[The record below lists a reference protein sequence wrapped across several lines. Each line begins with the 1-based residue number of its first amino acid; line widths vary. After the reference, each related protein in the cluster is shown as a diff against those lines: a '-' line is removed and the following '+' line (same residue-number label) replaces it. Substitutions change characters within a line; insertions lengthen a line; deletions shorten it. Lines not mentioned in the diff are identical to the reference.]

1 MASFPIAVITD
12 EFSQDFER
20 VCATAVE
27 LDIAELEIR
36 TAWDK
41 NVLAMSDR
49 EIDQLKRIANRHGRR
64 FAAVAS
70 PVYKCVLPDG
80 GAVDQRFQQDAFQAA
95 YDFSDQPRIL
105 ARALEISHRLEAPV
119 VRVFSFW
126 RTVAPERNFERIAE
140 ILAEGGEVARR
151 SGVRLGLENEPA
163 CHFATG
169 AEVARAIDALEPD
182 PYGVVWDPGNAFAT
196 GEAAVPDGYHKVP
209 AGRICHV
216 HVKDC
221 TLNPSSGRPEWC
233 DIGAGGVGW
242 QEQLA
247 ALATDGYRGAVSLE
261 THWTG
266 PGGDKYLGTT
276 ICAKSLARLLAES

>member
-1 MASFPIAVITD
+1 MATFPIAVITD

-27 LDIAELEIR
+27 LDIAGLEIR

-41 NVLAMSDR
+41 NVLAMSDG
-49 EIDQLKRIANRHGRR
+49 EIDQLKQTADRHGRR
-64 FAAVAS
+64 FVAVAS
-70 PVYKCVLPDG
+70 PVYKCVLPEG
-80 GAVDQRFQQDAFQAA
+80 GEIDQRFQQDAFRAA
-95 YDFSDQPRIL
+95 YDFADQPRIL
-105 ARALEISHRLEAPV
+105 ARALEIARRLEAPV

-126 RTVAPERNFERIAE
+126 RTVRPERNFRRITE
-140 ILAEGGEVARR
+140 ILAEGGEAARQ

-169 AEVARAIDALEPD
+169 EEVARAIDELDPD
-182 PYGVVWDPGNAFAT
+182 LYGVVWDPGNAFAA
-196 GEAAVPDGYHKVP
+196 GEAAVPHGYREVP

-221 TLNPSSGRPEWC
+221 TRDPSGGGPQWC

-242 QEQLA
+242 QEQLS
-247 ALATDGYRGAVSLE
+247 ALEADGYAGAVSLE

-276 ICAKSLARLLAES
+276 ICAKSLARLLEQA